1 MKKVFLLF
9 IFSYIFIVSP
19 VKASDEITFATHT
32 KSQILSDYAVPVVY
46 KPLNLIISQTNTFI
60 IKGESGS
67 NVSLAVSDSN
77 SGAPDLFGHKLRL
90 GADIHTVESVIPQNG
105 IVKIDYFVPKDQKD
119 TERYYIEVAV
129 WKKADYSDLKLAKI
143 IADNGRTE
151 ADNGIAAVMPAAKND
166 GGWLSPLIDGTTS
179 VRRTMDIVDSIQKN
193 QAADEYYDM
202 NAPAIIKN
210 IHFLKQQESLQ

>member
-19 VKASDEITFATHT
+19 AIASDEITFSVRN
-32 KSQILSDYAVPVVY
+32 KSQILSEYAVPVIY
-46 KPLNLIISQTNTFI
+46 KPLNLIIGQNNTFI
-60 IKGESGS
+60 VKGEPGS
-67 NVSLAVSDSN
+67 NVSLAVSDRN

-90 GADIHTVESVIPQNG
+90 GDDIHTVESVIPQNG
-105 IVKIDYFVPKDQKD
+105 IAKVDYFISKDQNK
-119 TERYYIEVAV
+119 EKYYIEAAV
-129 WKKADYSDLKLAKI
+129 WKKADLSDFKLAKI
-143 IADNGRTE
+143 IAENGSTE
-151 ADNGIAAVMPAAKND
+151 TDNGIAAVMPAEKND

-179 VRRTMDIVDSIQKN
+179 VRRTMDVVDSIQKN

-210 IHFLKQQESLQ
+210 IHFLKQKESLQ